1 MATGDFRYGMILTAS
16 SIAGQIEA
24 ARRAEA
30 RGFHSVWT
38 TEFFHQHGF
47 VRLGA
52 VGAATS
58 RVQVGTAIAYAFMRT
73 PMLAA
78 SAAMDVDEI
87 TGGRVILGLGS
98 GTRSMNEK
106 WYSMPFDTP
115 PAPRMRDAVGVIRAA
130 FAAKDG
136 GGLEYDGPHYTI
148 KIPQF
153 ARPGAPRE
161 QIPIYVAGVND
172 GMIRCAAAVADG
184 LIGHPIYTRKYISDV
199 VNPALEGSQCE
210 LAPYVICSVADD
222 REQARREARSQ
233 IAFYYTTRL
242 YHRVLDVHGWR
253 GIGEQ
258 ISQAFRKMDFR
269 AMEAAVTDEL
279 VDAIAVAGTP
289 DEVRDQIQQWKGLA
303 DHLLL
308 YSPSIGVKAERVQ
321 ENLTAIAETFGPG
334 PAHSK

>member
-1 MATGDFRYGMILTAS
+1 MAEFRYGMILTAS
-16 SIAGQIEA
+16 SIAGQVEA
-24 ARRAEA
+24 ARTAEA

-52 VGAATS
+52 VGAATQ
-58 RVQVGTAIAYAFMRT
+58 RVKVGTAIAYAFMRT

-106 WYSMPFDTP
+106 WYSTPFDEP
-115 PAPRMRDAVGVIRAA
+115 PAPKMRDAIGLIRAA
-130 FAAKDG
+130 FDAKDG
-136 GGLEYDGPHYTI
+136 GGLKYDGAHYRVT
-148 KIPQF
+148 IPQF
-153 ARPGAPRE
+153 ARPGAARDR
-161 QIPIYVAGVND
+161 IPIYMAGVNQ
-172 GMIRCAAAVADG
+172 GMVRAAASVADG
-184 LIGHPIYTRKYISDV
+184 LIGHPIYTRRYIAEV

-222 REQARREARSQ
+222 REQARREARAQ

-242 YHRVLDVHGWR
+242 YHAVLDVHGWR
-253 GIGEQ
+253 SVGEE
-258 ISQAFRKMDFR
+258 IAQAFRKMDFK
-269 AMEAAVTDEL
+269 AMQAAVSDEL

-289 DEVRDQIQQWKGLA
+289 DEVRDQIGQWKGLA
-303 DHLLL
+303 EHLLL
-308 YSPSIGVKAERVQ
+308 YPPSIGVKPERVQ
-321 ENLTAIAETFGPG
+321 ENLAAIAETFGPASG
-334 PAHSK
+334 